1 MRKLCGLSL
10 CLSLFISY
18 NLSISNSSCLY
29 AQEGTTISEEAQ
41 TLYEEAIE
49 FQKNSKMSEAI
60 ESYIK
65 ALRKDRSIL
74 AYDDNGLIDTAYK
87 TSVAKLKESP
97 EDLKLLEV
105 CGFLASVGL
114 SDNETAVGY
123 YQKIIDLVEDEKVK
137 ERTKKLIE
145 RLNATAIAQDEYD
158 REAASSLRE
167 ERLKTWA
174 EYEKADSFAQEQAKA
189 NEISS
194 KLNSAYSNVESLQNK
209 IPQIEDELKDL
220 KESYDKANRL
230 WYAVKDELYERRRRR
245 LKHDIEAKENELN
258 SAKQKLSSAQKTVSR
273 LEKEDEQIKA
283 KIEGNS
289 SNTENTE
296 NIEDDDSAFNS
307 DNSNLSNNSDY
318 GDEPSDSY
326 ENSDE
331 EDDDS
336 QNDDSID
343 EERSKQIDELIDEI

>member
-1 MRKLCGLSL
+1 MPKPLQ
-10 CLSLFISY
+10 
-18 NLSISNSSCLY
+18 SSFVY
-29 AQEGTTISEEAQ
+29 
-41 TLYEEAIE
+41 
-49 FQKNSKMSEAI
+49 
-60 ESYIK
+60 
-65 ALRKDRSIL
+65 
-74 AYDDNGLIDTAYK
+74 
-87 TSVAKLKESP
+87 
-97 EDLKLLEV
+97 
-105 CGFLASVGL
+105 
-114 SDNETAVGY
+114 
-123 YQKIIDLVEDEKVK
+123 
-137 ERTKKLIE
+137 
-145 RLNATAIAQDEYD
+145 LN
-158 REAASSLRE
+158 
-167 ERLKTWA
+167 
-174 EYEKADSFAQEQAKA
+174 FA
-189 NEISS
+189 